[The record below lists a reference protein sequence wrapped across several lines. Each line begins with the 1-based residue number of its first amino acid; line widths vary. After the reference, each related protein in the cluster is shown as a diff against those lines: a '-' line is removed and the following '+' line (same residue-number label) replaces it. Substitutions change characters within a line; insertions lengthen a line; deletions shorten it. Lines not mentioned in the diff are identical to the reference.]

1 MEKELADLFVD
12 QDFEML
18 ELALQEPNIFKALN
32 VSRKEIRH
40 SNFLAYLL
48 APNETH
54 GLSEIFLRRFLRD
67 IFLNAKNN
75 SRNLFDI
82 EQINFADVLVLR
94 EWRNIDILIKLEN
107 DIIVIENKVN
117 IQDHSDQLNRYK
129 QIIDEQYPDLIKHYV
144 YLTPFGSEPKDEKA
158 LDHYILYSY
167 IQVVDNLN
175 SILEVYHER
184 MNEKILTY
192 AKDYIQTIRR
202 EIIMEE
208 KLNEIA
214 LQLYTKHKDAI
225 EFIFENR
232 PDPASDL
239 YPFFEK
245 AIIEKGYT
253 IGSKNKGYIRFTS
266 QHLDQDIK
274 KTGTGW
280 KNKESFLFEIDYY
293 WSDKNAV
300 FKAVISPC
308 EPDIRKKIIEK
319 VSKNPHYYI
328 EPKGEK
334 WVVFCVEKEK
344 FKASEVVNEEND
356 KIEDKVKKIVEKFA
370 SKIDM
375 IIKDLES
382 VF

>member
-1 MEKELADLFVD
+1 MD
-12 QDFEML
+12 Q
-18 ELALQEPNIFKALN
+18 N
-32 VSRKEIRH
+32 
-40 SNFLAYLL
+40 
-48 APNETH
+48 
-54 GLSEIFLRRFLRD
+54 
-67 IFLNAKNN
+67 
-75 SRNLFDI
+75 
-82 EQINFADVLVLR
+82 
-94 EWRNIDILIKLEN
+94 
-107 DIIVIENKVN
+107 
-117 IQDHSDQLNRYK
+117 
-129 QIIDEQYPDLIKHYV
+129 
-144 YLTPFGSEPKDEKA
+144 
-158 LDHYILYSY
+158 
-167 IQVVDNLN
+167 
-175 SILEVYHER
+175 
-184 MNEKILTY
+184 
-192 AKDYIQTIRR
+192 
-202 EIIMEE
+202 
-208 KLNEIA
+208 
-214 LQLYTKHKDAI
+214 
-225 EFIFENR
+225 
-232 PDPASDL
+232 
-239 YPFFEK
+239 
-245 AIIEKGYT
+245 
-253 IGSKNKGYIRFTS
+253 
-266 QHLDQDIK
+266 IK